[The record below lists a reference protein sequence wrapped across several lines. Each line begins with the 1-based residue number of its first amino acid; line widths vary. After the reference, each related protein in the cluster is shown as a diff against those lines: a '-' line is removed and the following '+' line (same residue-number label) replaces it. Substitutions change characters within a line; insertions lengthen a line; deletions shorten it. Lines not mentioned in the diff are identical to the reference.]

1 MLEVHLFGVFFASK
15 PEVPHMDR
23 DTDTTSTTYV
33 HQPAMVDWLTSRSKC
48 GSCTGNLLNHFCFS
62 LGSLCTST
70 LSTDSSVYKHQF
82 EVPLKKDF
90 TNGSLLTSR
99 VDELC
104 NSSKCHVETWGA
116 FSFSL
121 PSFSAGITGDCW
133 DFRVERWHTSRK
145 NWIENN
151 PKFNFLLMGIYVH
164 SCVPTLVP
172 PFFGRIIGHLS
183 LSQKRDLWNP
193 GCLALKS
200 SSISRPYIFCFG
212 TFARMSV
219 MPREENLQPNVV
231 TYNSA
236 PWFATRFGQP

>member
-1 MLEVHLFGVFFASK
+1 MLEVHLFGVFLPPLQARS
-15 PEVPHMDR
+15 PP
-23 DTDTTSTTYV
+23 YV
-33 HQPAMVDWLTSRSKC
+33 HQPAMVDFQIKVWQLYREPPES
-48 GSCTGNLLNHFCFS
+48 LLFFS
-62 LGSLCTST
+62 VWDHYVHLLY
-70 LSTDSSVYKHQF
+70 LPILAYIYKHQF

-104 NSSKCHVETWGA
+104 NSSKCHVKTWGA

-151 PKFNFLLMGIYVH
+151 PKFNFLLMGIYLH

-200 SSISRPYIFCFG
+200 SSICRPYIFCFG